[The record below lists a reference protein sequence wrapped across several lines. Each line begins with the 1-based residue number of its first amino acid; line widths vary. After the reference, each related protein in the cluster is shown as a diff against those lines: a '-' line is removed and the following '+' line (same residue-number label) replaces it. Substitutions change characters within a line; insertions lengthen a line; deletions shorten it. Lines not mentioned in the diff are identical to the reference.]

1 MKKNLFLIIA
11 ALFMGLF
18 ASCSNEET
26 IENPGAERKISFLA
40 ELPESI
46 ATTRASV
53 SIPATHKLRCILEVW
68 TKEALPVLKYR
79 KEVAVESGNI
89 PAFDFVLDAAE
100 YECLMWADFIK
111 KDASV
116 TSVTTTDE
124 VVYEHFE
131 DMYYN
136 TENLRSV
143 TILSEG
149 GKDLFDTDLC
159 DAFFVKQLLEK
170 EGSAI
175 SKTVRMQRPFSK
187 LIVKETNAA
196 NFAKLTKMEV
206 TYAVPR
212 GFDVAAGEPLAETM
226 LAVYEKDFNGN
237 EESSVLFTNY
247 IFTSSSVSGEA
258 MGSVGLSF
266 TTSGT
271 KRCEIPEGS
280 ITLVRNNRINA
291 AGELMIGGPIEPE
304 EPDEPMEELKIGDY
318 FFIDGTWSNELTAAN
333 KDNCVGIV
341 YAVGA
346 QPGDD
351 IADYGENAAG
361 KTIMGYV
368 MALKNVE
375 VSNFLPDG
383 KHKNGRPYFYL
394 QGDKRQ
400 EIVDASKDA
409 FKALAEGWDTH
420 HGYYQTQ
427 KALAAEVYTSHKGD
441 WYHPALAFF
450 ERWKGT
456 AVKAENASE
465 WYIPSAAQLLQFS
478 GNLFGFKGGVVGKAK
493 VPAVTKVQACYD
505 AFKVAIEQGITKHFP
520 TGSGNKGYYMYSSS
534 FSADPVPYVLQ
545 LGYGTDGAGSVATT
559 APKYDVQGSIR
570 PVLTIIK

>member
-1 MKKNLFLIIA
+1 
-11 ALFMGLF
+11 MGLF
-18 ASCSNEET
+18 VSCSNEET
-26 IENPGAERKISFLA
+26 IENPEVGRKISFLA

-116 TSVTTTDE
+116 TTVITTDG

-136 TENLRSV
+136 TQNLRSV

-206 TYAVPR
+206 TYEVPN
-212 GFDVAAGEPLAETM
+212 GFDVAAGEPLAQTVP
-226 LAVYEKDFNGN
+226 AVYEKDFNGN

-258 MGSVGLSF
+258 MGTVGFSF

-280 ITLVRNNRINA
+280 ITLVRNTRINA

-304 EPDEPMEELKIGDY
+304 EPEEPVEELKIGDY
-318 FFIDGTWSNELTAAN
+318 FFVDGTWSNELTAAN

-368 MALKNVE
+368 MALKNAE
-375 VSNFLPDG
+375 VNGFLPDG
-383 KHKNGRPYFYL
+383 SHMSGRPYFY
-394 QGDKRQ
+394 RQ
-400 EIVDASKDA
+400 DGKNADQQVVDASKAA

-420 HGYYQTQ
+420 RGYYQTQ
-427 KALAAEVYTSHKGD
+427 KALATEVYASHKSD
-441 WYHPALAFF
+441 WYHPALALF
-450 ERWKGT
+450 EEWKKT

-478 GNLFGFKGGVVGKAK
+478 GNLFGFEGGVAGKAE

-505 AFKVAIEQGITKHFP
+505 AFMVAIEQGITKHFP
-520 TGSGNKGYYMYSSS
+520 ANNKNKGYYMYSSS
-534 FSADPVPYVLQ
+534 FSADPVAYVLQ

-559 APKYDVQGSIR
+559 APKYNVQGSIR